1 MPSLF
6 YFCATKGER
15 LKVLLID
22 NYDSFTYNLVHYIE
36 GLDVQVDVVFN
47 DQLDLNTIED
57 YDKIVL
63 SPGPGLPHEA
73 GFLNEVIATYINKKP
88 ILGVCLGFQALVEHY
103 GGSLFNQQEVK
114 HGIAEIG
121 KFDQTSKLFNATAD
135 EFRIGLYHSWAANP
149 SDFPEDLQI
158 TGMSENGI
166 IMAFEHKTLPIAGV
180 QFHPESILSQH
191 GRKIVENFIFDF
203 K

>member
-1 MPSLF
+1 
-6 YFCATKGER
+6 

-47 DQLDLNTIED
+47 DQLDLNTVED

-73 GFLNEVIATYINKKP
+73 GVLNEVIATYVNKKP

-121 KFDQTSKLFNATAD
+121 KFDQTSKLFNATAN
-135 EFRIGLYHSWAANP
+135 EFKIGLYHSWAANP
-149 SDFPEDLQI
+149 NDFPEDLRI
-158 TGMSENGI
+158 TGMSENGV

-180 QFHPESILSQH
+180 QFHPESILSQY